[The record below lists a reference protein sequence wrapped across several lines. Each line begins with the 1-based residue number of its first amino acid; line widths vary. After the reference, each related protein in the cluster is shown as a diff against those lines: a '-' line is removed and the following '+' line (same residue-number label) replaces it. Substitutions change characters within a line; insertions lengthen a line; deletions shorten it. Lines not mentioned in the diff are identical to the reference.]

1 MTTNFWRCATVGLL
15 AAASLF
21 GVRSEASVVIGGTRV
36 VYPSQDKEITVKL
49 TNQGASPELVQVWM
63 DSGDEKSTPD
73 SARVPFTLTP
83 PIFRMEPN
91 KGQAVRVMYS
101 KEPLP
106 TDRESLFWINMLEV
120 PPKSDN
126 PDGKNLMQF
135 AFRTRIKFF
144 FRPAGLTGDVA
155 TAPDKLSW
163 KLLEDE
169 SGKGLAL
176 QVSNPTPYYV
186 NFSEVGLKV
195 GPRFYE
201 HKSGGMVAPGATS
214 TFKIPGLL
222 ARPVG
227 DVKAKFDVINDY
239 GAIGPHEVS
248 V

>member
-1 MTTNFWRCATVGLL
+1 MTTNLWRCAMVGLL
-15 AAASLF
+15 AAAGLF
-21 GVRSEASVVIGGTRV
+21 GARSEASVVIAGTRV
-36 VYPSQDKEITVKL
+36 VYPSQDKEITIKL
-49 TNQGASPELVQVWM
+49 TNPGASPELVQVWM

-83 PIFRMEPN
+83 PIFRMEPH

-106 TDRESLFWINMLEV
+106 TDKESLFWVNMLEV
-120 PPKSDN
+120 PPRADN

-144 FRPAGLTGDVA
+144 FRPAGLAGDVA
-155 TAPDKLSW
+155 TASDKLSW
-163 KLLEDE
+163 KLLEDGR
-169 SGKGLAL
+169 GKGLLL

-186 NFSEVGLKV
+186 NFSTVGLKV
-195 GPRFYE
+195 GARFYE

-214 TFKIPGLL
+214 TFKIPDLMS
-222 ARPVG
+222 RPAG
-227 DVKAKFDVINDY
+227 DVRAKFDVINDY
-239 GAIGPHEVS
+239 GAIGPHEVP